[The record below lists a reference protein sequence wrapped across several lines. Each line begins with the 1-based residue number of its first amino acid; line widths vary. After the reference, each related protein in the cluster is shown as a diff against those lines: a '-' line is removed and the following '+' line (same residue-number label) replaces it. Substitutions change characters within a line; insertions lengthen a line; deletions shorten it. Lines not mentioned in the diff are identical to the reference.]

1 MLFSFYTWKHWRR
14 VTTTEWQFSIY
25 ARNKSHHIRHWKTSK
40 KPWSNKSH
48 WTTPNTSTDIKTICS
63 RIYTTPNHH
72 FQYIQGQKLT
82 GAQSPMALRFWSGL
96 QCVSM
101 TSITKGEVP
110 TDWGQANVIPIF
122 KKGEKYLASNYRPVS
137 LTCIGFKLLE
147 HCSE

>member
-1 MLFSFYTWKHWRR
+1 
-14 VTTTEWQFSIY
+14 V
-25 ARNKSHHIRHWKTSK
+25 K
-40 KPWSNKSH
+40 KKLKKIVIS
-48 WTTPNTSTDIKTICS
+48 TICS
-63 RIYTTPNHH
+63 RIYTTPNHN

-122 KKGEKYLASNYRPVS
+122 KKGETYLASNYRPAS
-137 LTCIGFKLLE
+137 LTCICCKLLE
-147 HCSE
+147 HIVVSNIFKHLDLHNIWIKVF